1 MKMPTMNIS
10 RTPDAKLTS
19 LNSAGRISGWRRG
32 RHVDQEKVKSQ
43 AGEAPPRR

>member
-19 LNSAGRISGWRRG
+19 LNSAGRISGWRADDTWTRK
-32 RHVDQEKVKSQ
+32 R
-43 AGEAPPRR
+43 